1 MEILKTL
8 GQHLDT
14 VYKEIHETKKN
25 IQTAGRRVAE
35 EIMTIPGWKSMV
47 EECLWHYEK
56 FPKEFLGWCS
66 YEVWDGKLLVKKHYT
81 GDDESY
87 TFLEIDLTK
96 SLEDQ
101 VKEAV
106 AREKEDEELSK
117 EIKRQEKYKQQM
129 ETLHEL
135 GMEEIP
141 YEEWVR
147 KTEEK

>member
-1 MEILKTL
+1 M
-8 GQHLDT
+8 GSRLDT
-14 VYKEIHETKKN
+14 LYDEIHEIKDS
-25 IQTAGRRVAE
+25 IQKLGRTTAE
-35 EIMTIPGWKSMV
+35 EFTKIPGWKSMV
-47 EECLWHYEK
+47 EDCLWHYEK
-56 FPKEFLGWCS
+56 FPEEFLGWCS
-66 YEVWDGKLLVKKHYT
+66 YHVDDGKLLVKKHYP
-81 GDDESY
+81 DDDDY

-96 SLEDQ
+96 PLEDQ

-106 AREKEDEELSK
+106 TKKKEEEEISK

-129 ETLHEL
+129 ATLHEL